1 MKAMDKSLVDALSN
15 AAIESAQAMQR
26 FARQLG
32 DLSTTEVIYEGDT
45 LLPEKYDAFF
55 GGGKWNRK
63 KRRRRITAFVISL
76 QKGNAVPTEYSTSEE
91 MLGAPNGIYRVYWKS
106 MKSSV
111 AAIGRNEGG
120 LIWFA
125 TANST
130 DGSVPLVYRID
141 DIYFIRLIERM
152 L

>member
-76 QKGNAVPTEYSTSEE
+76 QKGNAVPAEFGVKA
-91 MLGAPNGIYRVYWKS
+91 LDA
-106 MKSSV
+106 
-111 AAIGRNEGG
+111 
-120 LIWFA
+120 
-125 TANST
+125 
-130 DGSVPLVYRID
+130 
-141 DIYFIRLIERM
+141 
-152 L
+152 